1 MARRGDG
8 ALHAARGR
16 LDPAEVGG
24 RAGRRC
30 GHATRP
36 GRSDR
41 RGREPDRDAGLTV
54 RTRCPPGP
62 AMRHGVL
69 LQYSAHH
76 NLAESNTVVRT
87 TYDAFDLHGEDEY
100 GNELRSNVA
109 ENCGEG
115 GFGSATRLQP
125 RERRTGH
132 LAPPQPGDRL
142 QVGIHVYRKSNTQLI
157 EDNEF
162 CRNASH
168 RIRAGRRRAGE
179 DHRPKHGAGQRIRRH
194 PADHRPERGGDRQP
208 GAQQH
213 VAAGRRTRVGSHGSS
228 IRPGTALLPHSSTF
242 PGMPGSHACGE
253 LHSWA

>member
-1 MARRGDG
+1 MIGY
-8 ALHAARGR
+8 
-16 LDPAEVGG
+16 P
-24 RAGRRC
+24 
-30 GHATRP
+30 
-36 GRSDR
+36 RSTNNR
-41 RGREPDRDAGLTV
+41 VINNRVE
-54 RTRCPPGP
+54 GP

-76 NLAESNTVVRT
+76 NLVESNTVVRT

-132 LAPPQPGDRL
+132 LGPPQPGDRL

-168 RIRAGRRRAGE
+168 GIYVQDGGARERTIARNTVLGNGSDGIRL
-179 DHRPKHGAGQRIRRH
+179 I
-194 PADHRPERGGDRQP
+194 
-208 GAQQH
+208 
-213 VAAGRRTRVGSHGSS
+213 
-228 IRPGTALLPHSSTF
+228 TAPSVVVIGNQVHNNT
-242 PGMPGSHACGE
+242 
-253 LHSWA
+253 